1 MGASHQSSNVAP
13 LEYRIV
19 SAFALSLTLATAVS
33 TADTVALRSDVP
45 DPVACERPAESM
57 AACTLTAFR
66 LSGADE
72 RPVLD
77 GRLDDPVWAL
87 ATAAVEFRQFEPD
100 PGEPGSERTEA
111 RILYDGDALYVG
123 MRMYD
128 SSPDQI
134 RAQFVRRDDH
144 EAVSDWAHVFLDSYH
159 DRRTAF
165 HFATTPT
172 GTRVDIL
179 HLEDTEQ
186 NVAWDAVW
194 QVETSI
200 DAEGWSAEFRI
211 PLSQLRFGSAEEM
224 TWGVNFMR
232 QIARRSETSHWA
244 QILPESGRLVSL
256 FGDLDGLSGLEAPGR
271 LELLPYSVARLRR
284 EDVDDA
290 DPFRGDNDVWGST
303 GLDLKYGV
311 TSNLTLTAT
320 VNPDFGQV
328 DADPSVV
335 NLGTRET
342 FYPENRP
349 FFLEGAEIFRF
360 PLVPEGH
367 AFYSRRIGRPPQLG
381 ASAPSGGF
389 VDMPETVRILG
400 AMKLSGKTS
409 SGWSVGV
416 LHAITSREEAQIAAP
431 DELVTAQA
439 VEPLTNYSVARVVRD
454 FRDGQSGLGAIATA
468 THRDRDDEAF
478 DRLRSSAFV
487 GGLNGWHRFNG
498 SRYQLRGWLL
508 GSHVRGSEDAIA
520 RTQRSFVHLHQRED
534 ADHLTYDPT
543 RTSLSGIAGEF
554 FFEKIGGGHWTLQLG
569 GGGRGPGV
577 DTNDAGYISYT
588 DVVYGDVRARYREFN
603 PGSIFHNWYVE
614 GEGFLAS
621 TLGGEIARP
630 SLHLKMEG
638 QLLNFWTATLNVDHW
653 GSQMWPWELRGGPA
667 LRRPSYTRYQGI
679 LSSDSR
685 KSWQA
690 QLRGTY
696 RRDNRADGTVVTLDP
711 LLALRPSSR
720 ATVSLSP
727 SISWNRNPDQYVAG
741 ASRADGGDREYVM
754 GWLDQ
759 TTAALTLQ
767 LSYSFTPDLALDFYV
782 QPFMSSGQY
791 SRFRRVVD
799 PGAGDFDDR
808 LALLNPAVV
817 TLEGGHYHVDE
828 TGEGD
833 PEFSFRDRD
842 FNVRELSTNAV
853 LRWEYKPGSTLFIVW
868 SSARDDDLVTGDLD
882 MTSDLDRLLSAP
894 VTNIFMV
901 KFSYWLGF

>member
-367 AFYSRRIGRPPQLG
+367 AFYSRRLGRPPQLG

-389 VDMPETVRILG
+389 VDMPETARILG

-630 SLHLKMEG
+630 SLHLKTEG

-767 LSYSFTPDLALDFYV
+767 LSYSFTPDLALDFYA

-817 TLEGGHYHVDE
+817 TLEGGRYHVDE

-853 LRWEYKPGSTLFIVW
+853 LRWEYKPGSTLFVVW
-868 SSARDDDLVTGDLD
+868 SSAQDDDLVTGDLD